1 MAWIPNHMTTS
12 GASKTADAGTMDLV
26 GAVSMDGS
34 VGGENGKV
42 AVEDYDL
49 AEEDEGRWL
58 AE

>member
-1 MAWIPNHMTTS
+1 MAWVPNHMTIS
-12 GASKTADAGTMDLV
+12 GTSKTADAGTVELT
-26 GAVSMDGS
+26 GAAGMDGLAGS
-34 VGGENGKV
+34 ENGKV

>member
-1 MAWIPNHMTTS
+1 MAWVPNHMTTS
-12 GASKTADAGTMDLV
+12 GTSKSADAGVMELS
-26 GAVSMDGS
+26 GAAGMDGP

-42 AVEDYDL
+42 TVEDYDL